1 MWTHSKKLSQEIELK
16 QCNIMEIIAGMHSDS
31 RLWNLMSWIQF
42 DIGILENQAQ
52 GQWNIR
58 CLMLHPF
65 NQRNILNLD

>member
-1 MWTHSKKLSQEIELK
+1 
-16 QCNIMEIIAGMHSDS
+16 MEIIAGMHSDS